1 MVNHH
6 KNKKCHNPTPN
17 FTGLRLM
24 PPALLVKNLSFLR
37 SHFFLTAKKTRM
49 KLSKKST
56 ENRSNLNPKSTK
68 TLPWTGL
75 CGAMGGLG
83 WQVGDQGRLWQV
95 LEPPQPSR
103 WSRAE
108 PKLEPC
114 WGQVE
119 IFWSRKCDFGGLEK
133 PSGNWNRFS
142 KIFEA
147 VQSSLKLILYCK

>member
-1 MVNHH
+1 
-6 KNKKCHNPTPN
+6 
-17 FTGLRLM
+17 M
-24 PPALLVKNLSFLR
+24 PPALLVKNLPFLR
-37 SHFFLTAKKTRM
+37 SQLFSHCQKIEEEICQKSTG
-49 KLSKKST
+49 KLS
-56 ENRSNLNPKSTK
+56 NFNPKSTK

-147 VQSSLKLILYCK
+147 VQSSLKATPYCK